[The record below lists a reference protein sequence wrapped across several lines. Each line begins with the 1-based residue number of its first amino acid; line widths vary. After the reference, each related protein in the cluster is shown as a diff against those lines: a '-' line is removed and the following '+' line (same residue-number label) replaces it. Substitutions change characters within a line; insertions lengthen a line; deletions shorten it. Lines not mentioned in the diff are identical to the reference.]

1 MAITS
6 FLTYFPHVNPIVFFK
21 DGTYQNWMDATRY
34 LPGNCY
40 IQKYAINDR
49 LTFQVRIIDEFDRS
63 YLYRSYRLNIFK
75 HDIRTGA
82 VANVYTEEQQITDRW
97 HVFSV
102 TKRISEITTDT
113 NEFYLRVEIRLMDNQ
128 IPGFPIT
135 LHTVNYESNTIQL
148 ITEPEEIQDTKL
160 IRYTN
165 STDKFDALFS
175 EMPAGFEIRL
185 PALFGQPTPGQSSNI
200 FESYQRDLELISAT
214 PFENIN
220 LYIGQ
225 DNIGI
230 PDWHL
235 KNINAIL
242 CCDYKAIDRVQY
254 ELLPEADL
262 TPIKAD
268 NYLFGWLDV
277 AMAKA
282 KNEFSLFYQEPFGD
296 SPISIT
302 SVNATAQAGTY
313 EVIVNSTGD
322 FYLESTNNTFF
333 SFSPTFGY
341 AGQTVITV
349 TVNENLTTD
358 SRTGQITAYLE
369 ENPSVFAIGNV
380 VQVGQ
385 RILQV
390 IPEELTLPYSNGRTG
405 QLNIISNL
413 PWTIDYDP
421 AIITLNIASGTG
433 SSTITVTATEY
444 YGRAARNTTLT
455 VMDTGSSTT
464 IDLPINVEGTPTFI
478 DLDSTSPIYINSD
491 DTRVEVTGRS
501 NGYKMAFRITSGN
514 GTSDP
519 NYIINGTISVQDGDL
534 VPGDLG
540 MNDRFTFASGFTF
553 PINETENDIQ
563 RIVTVFSGNTEVDI
577 IIIQRGIGEQPYLN
591 VNPTTIDFPYNPESP
606 QIVEVSSNVNSS
618 IVPASIS
625 DFLTINPQSGGGN
638 WSHEVSVPLLTGRNP
653 RTGGYII
660 QSEAGGLLQAITVNQ
675 NGKPVFITPDLPL
688 YIVYGFLEDH
698 IILNVTGTG
707 NRDYF
712 WFGGEDGNDQHSDF
726 IGIPPTFKLNGQ
738 EIGNKYEEQFPADAG
753 KEEQYTWEIDL
764 IIPLYNE
771 SGERREAA
779 VFIYDI
785 NGERVEKIRVAQ
797 HGTAPYFILEPEIL
811 DFPADG
817 SESYVTIETNA
828 NWEIV
833 EAVHNIPDYTGEV
846 HWPDQDKIFLNYTQQ
861 RGTSQIIGITEPNA
875 GTPREL
881 SVTIRDTL
889 RQVEKALII
898 RQQSYGREFIIRT
911 YNDFIALSNAINN
924 RTESEL
930 IEGAVNGGGFSGF
943 IIRMVNDVDFAG
955 RTFPGIGSYTSS
967 TVYRSFNGIF
977 EGEGHTIMN
986 FNVSSPTNN
995 NLSGLFIA
1003 LNNAEIRNF
1012 TIRGEI
1018 NYPNATTRIGL
1029 ISPFIV
1035 GHCKFSNIVNYCNIT
1050 SGYWVSWVYNENM
1063 GPADNRLIEA
1073 SDCLNFGN
1081 FSCVTSLVPYMM
1093 TMFGGATTVGV
1104 QVTRCANFGNMSV
1117 LSNSTSGRC
1126 SGIAIGQFLDID
1138 SCYNAGIISGSNVA
1152 NNNTFA
1158 CGIAGYHEHVAG
1170 GTAAITNCYDLGQV
1184 TGSSARIGLITKGAA
1199 TPNYQNNYHNSDTL
1213 TPTSGYDGEPK
1224 TTAELQS
1231 GIVFNSI
1238 NYIEEQGKY
1247 PVIPFKPE
1255 EQYNAFEQ
1263 LGI

>member
-49 LTFQVRIIDEFDRS
+49 LTFQIRIIDEFDRS

-75 HDIRTGA
+75 HDLRTG
-82 VANVYTEEQQITDRW
+82 VVTNVYNEEQEITDRW

-113 NEFYLRVEIRLMDNQ
+113 NEFYLRAEIRLMDNQ
-128 IPGFPIT
+128 IPSFPIT
-135 LHTVNYESNTIQL
+135 LHTVNYESNTLQL
-148 ITEPEEIQDTKL
+148 ITEPEEIQDTKV

-165 STDKFDALFS
+165 STDKFDTLFG

-302 SVNATAQAGTY
+302 SVNATAEAGTY
-313 EVIVNSTGD
+313 EVIVNSSGD

-333 SFSPTFGY
+333 TFSPTFGY

-349 TVNENLTTD
+349 TVNESFSTD

-369 ENPSVFAIGNV
+369 ENPSVFAIGNI

-390 IPEELTLPYSNGRTG
+390 TPEELTLPYLNGRVG
-405 QLNIISNL
+405 EFSIISNHA
-413 PWTIDYDP
+413 WTIDYDP
-421 AIITLNIASGTG
+421 EIITTNISSGTG
-433 SSTITVTATEY
+433 SATITLTSTEY
-444 YGRAARNTTLT
+444 YGRAARNATVT
-455 VMDTGSSTT
+455 VMDTGSSIT
-464 IDLPINVEGTPTFI
+464 IDLPINIEGTPTFI
-478 DLDSTSPIYINSD
+478 DLDQAIPIYINSD
-491 DTRVEVTGRS
+491 QTRVEVTGKS

-519 NYIINGTISVQDGDL
+519 NYTVNGTISVPDGNL

-540 MNDRFTFASGFTF
+540 RDDRFTFASGFTF

-563 RIVTVFSGNTEVDI
+563 RIVTVFSGNIEMPIT
-577 IIIQRGIGEQPYLN
+577 IIQRGIGEQPYLN
-591 VNPTTIDFPYNPESP
+591 VDPTTINFPYNPEAP
-606 QIVEVSSNVNSS
+606 QIVEVTSNINSS

-625 DFLTINPQSGGGN
+625 EFLTINPQSGGGN

-660 QSEAGGLLQAITVNQ
+660 QSEGGGLTQAVTVNQ
-675 NGKPVFITPDLPL
+675 SGKPAFIVTDQYE
-688 YIVYGFLEDH
+688 YIVEGFEEDQ

-707 NRDYF
+707 NREYF
-712 WFGGEDGNDQHSDF
+712 WFGGQDGDTEHSDF
-726 IGIPPTFKLNGQ
+726 IEIPATFILDGQ
-738 EIGNKYEEQFPADAG
+738 EIANKDEVVFPSDAG
-753 KEEQYTWEIDL
+753 EEEQYTWEIDL
-764 IIPLYNE
+764 VIPIFNE
-771 SGERREAA
+771 SGERRSAG
-779 VFIYDI
+779 VFIYNIDG
-785 NGERVEKIRVAQ
+785 NRVGVIRVQQRGAP
-797 HGTAPYFILEPEIL
+797 PYFILEPEIL
-811 DFPADG
+811 EFPADG

-833 EAVHNIPDYTGEV
+833 EVVHNSLEYTGEIY
-846 HWPDQDKIFLNYTQQ
+846 WNNGDKIFLNYTEQ
-861 RGTSQIIGITEPNA
+861 RGTSQIIGFTEPNA
-875 GTPREL
+875 GISREL
-881 SVTIRDTL
+881 SVTIRDEF

-898 RQQSYGREFIIRT
+898 RQHSYENEYIIRT
-911 YNDFIALSNAINN
+911 YNDFITLSNAINN

-943 IIRMVNDVDFAG
+943 TIRMVNDIDFQN
-955 RTFPGIGSYTSS
+955 REFPGIGSYTSS
-967 TVYRSFNGIF
+967 TIYRSFNGIF
-977 EGEGHTIMN
+977 DGEGHTIMN
-986 FNVSSPTNN
+986 FNVSNPVNN

-1003 LNNAEIRNF
+1003 LSNAEIRNF
-1012 TIRGEI
+1012 TIRGDI
-1018 NYPNATTRIGL
+1018 NYPNATARIGL

-1035 GHCKFSNIVNYCNIT
+1035 GHCKFSNIVNYCSVN

-1063 GPADNRLIEA
+1063 GPADSRLVEA

-1081 FSCVTSLVPYMM
+1081 FSCVTSQVPYMM

-1104 QVTRCANFGNMSV
+1104 QVTRCANFGNMSI
-1117 LSNSTSGRC
+1117 LNNSTSGRC
-1126 SGIAIGQFLDID
+1126 AGIAVGQFLNID
-1138 SCYNAGIISGSNVA
+1138 SCYNVGLISGSN
-1152 NNNTFA
+1152 NTNQNTFA

-1170 GTAAITNCYDLGQV
+1170 GTAAITNGYDLGQV
-1184 TGSSARIGLITKGAA
+1184 TGSATRIGLITKGA
-1199 TPNYQNNYHNSDTL
+1199 TSVNYQNNFHNSDIL
-1213 TPTSGYDGEPK
+1213 TTTSGYDGEPK

-1231 GIVFNSI
+1231 GILFNTI

>member
-21 DGTYQNWMDATRY
+21 DGTFQNWMDATRH

-63 YLYRSYRLNIFK
+63 YLYRSYRLNIFN

-82 VANVYTEEQQITDRW
+82 VTNVYTEEQQIVDRW
-97 HVFSV
+97 HVFSI

-113 NEFYLRVEIRLMDNQ
+113 NEFYLRIELRLMDNQ

-135 LHTVNYESNTIQL
+135 LHTVNYESNTLQL
-148 ITEPEEIQDTKL
+148 ITEPEEIQDSKL

-165 STDKFDALFS
+165 SSDKFDALFS

-200 FESYQRDLELISAT
+200 FEGYQRDLELISAT

-302 SVNATAQAGTY
+302 SVNATAQAETY

-380 VQVGQ
+380 VQSGQ

-390 IPEELTLPYSNGRTG
+390 TPEELTLPYANGRTG
-405 QLNIISNL
+405 QFNIISNL
-413 PWTIDYDP
+413 PWSINYDP

-433 SSTITVTATEY
+433 NATITVTGSEY

-455 VMDTGSSTT
+455 VMDTGSSTN
-464 IDLPINVEGTPTFI
+464 IDLPINIEGTPTFI
-478 DLDSTSPIYINSD
+478 DLDSTIPIYINSD
-491 DTRVEVTGRS
+491 ETRVEVTGRS

-514 GTSDP
+514 GTADP
-519 NYIINGTISVQDGDL
+519 NYIINGTTSVPDGNL
-534 VPGDLG
+534 VPGDIG
-540 MNDRFTFASGFTF
+540 RDDRFTFASGFTF

-563 RIVTVFSGNTEVDI
+563 RIVTVFSGNTEVEI
-577 IIIQRGIGEQPYLN
+577 TIIQRGIGEQPYLN
-591 VNPTTIDFPYNPESP
+591 VNPTTINFPYNPEAP
-606 QIVEVSSNVNSS
+606 QIVEVASNINSS

-625 DFLTINPQSGGGN
+625 EFLTINPQSGGGN
-638 WSHEVSVPLLTGRNP
+638 WNHEVSVPLLTGRNP
-653 RTGGYII
+653 RAGGYII
-660 QSEAGGLLQAITVNQ
+660 QSEGGSLLQAVTVNQ
-675 NGKPVFITPDLPL
+675 ARGPIFITADQRE
-688 YIVYGFLEDH
+688 YIVEGFLEDY
-698 IILNVTGTG
+698 IVLEVTGTG

-712 WFGGEDGNDQHSDF
+712 WFGNRDGDIDYSDF
-726 IGIPPTFKLNGQ
+726 IEIPAGFELNGE
-738 EIGNKYEEQFPADAG
+738 EISNKSESSFPVG
-753 KEEQYTWEIDL
+753 VGENEQYTWKIDL
-764 IIPLYNE
+764 IIPKFNEAGGTRQAPIFIYNE
-771 SGERREAA
+771 NESRIG
-779 VFIYDI
+779 VF
-785 NGERVEKIRVAQ
+785 NVVQ
-797 HGTAPYFILEPEIL
+797 HGPEPYFIVEPEIL
-811 DFPADG
+811 EFPADG
-817 SESYVTIETNA
+817 SESYVTIDTNTT
-828 NWEIV
+828 WDIV
-833 EAVHNIPDYTGEV
+833 EVLPGSDWTGEFN
-846 HWPDQDKIFLNYTQQ
+846 WPNNGKFYLNYTKE
-861 RGTSQIIGITEPNA
+861 RGVSQIIGISDENT
-875 GTPREL
+875 GQMRET
-881 SVTIRDTL
+881 SITL
-889 RQVEKALII
+889 RDSQRLIEKAII
-898 RQQSYGREFIIRT
+898 VRQLAYEREFTIST
-911 YNDFIALSNAINN
+911 YDDFIRLRNAINN

-930 IEGAVNGGGFSGF
+930 VPEAVNGGGFSG
-943 IIRMVNDVDFAG
+943 ITIRMVNDVDFENRA
-955 RTFPGIGSYTSS
+955 FPGIGSYTSS

-977 EGEGHTIMN
+977 EGEGHSIIN

-995 NLSGLFIA
+995 SLSGLFIA

-1012 TIRGEI
+1012 TIRGDI

-1063 GPADNRLIEA
+1063 GPADNRLVEA

-1081 FSCVTSLVPYMM
+1081 FSCVTSLAPYMM

-1117 LSNSTSGRC
+1117 LSNSNSGRC
-1126 SGIAIGQFLDID
+1126 SGIAIGQFLNID
-1138 SCYNAGIISGSNVA
+1138 SCYNVGVISGSNA
-1152 NNNTFA
+1152 INNNTFA
-1158 CGIAGYHEHVAG
+1158 CGIAGYHVHVAG

-1184 TGSSARIGLITKGAA
+1184 TGSAARIGLITKGAA

-1213 TPTSGYDGEPK
+1213 TPTTGYDGDPK

-1231 GIVFNSI
+1231 GILFNSI